1 MPSVR
6 QELIATHVDLG
17 DLYAVAKDAGK
28 ASAQYQ
34 KALAAAGTLSAAGV
48 GTADV
53 TRITDMVRQRIQSGP
68 PVAAPPVV
76 DAAPI
81 TASEEP

>member
-1 MPSVR
+1 MR

-34 KALAAAGTLSAAGV
+34 KALEQAGKLSAAGV
-48 GTADV
+48 GAADV
-53 TRITDMVRQRIQSGP
+53 KRITDMVRQRIQSGP
-68 PVAAPPVV
+68 PARRAGGRRCR
-76 DAAPI
+76 
-81 TASEEP
+81 ASHGIRKP